1 MIKNFVKKYGFIII
15 VIVLSILLFVFK
27 FRVYD
32 NYINGNKTENL
43 TVKLR
48 SDEDFLNWFS
58 CFINLYNEKKD
69 SSYPDLIVNEDDFKI
84 VNEILNNEEEVNF
97 YKDGK
102 YYISDNETLELDVG
116 TRSFRYTL
124 FDNNK
129 VNYIIEVRL
138 INGKYYIQSINK
150 NNIYRIIFNKDDIE
164 KMVYKNDKE
173 VKIGK
178 SIYGEKEFSW

>member
-27 FRVYD
+27 SRVYD

-124 FDNNK
+124 FDNDK

>member
-1 MIKNFVKKYGFIII
+1 M
-15 VIVLSILLFVFK
+15 
-27 FRVYD
+27 
-32 NYINGNKTENL
+32 
-43 TVKLR
+43 
-48 SDEDFLNWFS
+48 
-58 CFINLYNEKKD
+58 
-69 SSYPDLIVNEDDFKI
+69 
-84 VNEILNNEEEVNF
+84 
-97 YKDGK
+97 
-102 YYISDNETLELDVG
+102 ELDVG

-124 FDNNK
+124 FDNDK